1 MSGRAVEALKKPME
15 VREGTKG
22 RREMAEPDESV
33 DQAVL
38 DRVIRRVVQV
48 AQPEKIILFGSAVH
62 GRMGPH
68 SDLDLLVVRAGVD
81 ALDLMGD
88 IYLNLRGVGAAV
100 DAIVASPDDLERYR
114 DSHGMVIREALREGR
129 VVHEAA

>member
-1 MSGRAVEALKKPME
+1 MD
-15 VREGTKG
+15 GT
-22 RREMAEPDESV
+22 V
-33 DQAVL
+33 DQSVL

-48 AQPEKIILFGSAVH
+48 AQPEKIILFGSAAQ

-68 SDLDLLVVRAGVD
+68 SDLDLLVVRDGVD
-81 ALDLMGD
+81 ALDLMGE

-114 DSHGMVIREALREGR
+114 DSHGMLIREALREGR
-129 VVHEAA
+129 VVYEAA

>member
-1 MSGRAVEALKKPME
+1 
-15 VREGTKG
+15 
-22 RREMAEPDESV
+22 MAEVTRTV

-38 DRVIRRVVQV
+38 NEVIRRVVEV
-48 AQPEKIILFGSAVH
+48 AQPEKIILFGSAAR

-88 IYLNLRGVGAAV
+88 IYLNLRGVETAV

-114 DSHGMVIREALREGR
+114 DSYGMVIREALREGR
-129 VVHEAA
+129 VVYEAA

>member
-1 MSGRAVEALKKPME
+1 MD
-15 VREGTKG
+15 GT
-22 RREMAEPDESV
+22 V
-33 DQAVL
+33 DRAVL

-48 AQPEKIILFGSAVH
+48 AQPEKIILFGSAAQ

-68 SDLDLLVVRAGVD
+68 SDLDLLVVQSGAD
-81 ALDLMGD
+81 ALDLMGE

-114 DSHGMVIREALREGR
+114 DSYGMVISDALREGR
-129 VVHEAA
+129 VVYEAA

>member
-1 MSGRAVEALKKPME
+1 MN
-15 VREGTKG
+15 GT
-22 RREMAEPDESV
+22 V
-33 DQAVL
+33 DQTVL
-38 DRVIRRVVQV
+38 DEVIRRVVQV
-48 AQPEKIILFGSAVH
+48 AQPEKIILFGSAAR

-88 IYLNLRGVGAAV
+88 IYRNIRGVGAAI

-114 DSHGMVIREALREGR
+114 DSYGMVIREALREGR
-129 VVHEAA
+129 VVYEAA

>member
-1 MSGRAVEALKKPME
+1 
-15 VREGTKG
+15 
-22 RREMAEPDESV
+22 MAEVTGTV

-38 DRVIRRVVQV
+38 DEVIRRVVEV
-48 AQPEKIILFGSAVH
+48 AQPEKIILFGSAAR

-88 IYLNLRGVGAAV
+88 IYLNLRGVGTPV

-114 DSHGMVIREALREGR
+114 DSYGMVIREALRERR
-129 VVHEAA
+129 VVYDAA

>member
-1 MSGRAVEALKKPME
+1 MSGTM
-15 VREGTKG
+15 
-22 RREMAEPDESV
+22 

-38 DRVIRRVVQV
+38 DEVIRRVVQV
-48 AQPEKIILFGSAVH
+48 AQPEKIILFGSAAR

-81 ALDLMGD
+81 ALDLIGD

-114 DSHGMVIREALREGR
+114 DSYGMVIREALREGR
-129 VVHEAA
+129 VVYEAA

>member
-1 MSGRAVEALKKPME
+1 
-15 VREGTKG
+15 
-22 RREMAEPDESV
+22 MAEIDGIV

-38 DRVIRRVVQV
+38 DDVIRRVVEV
-48 AQPEKIILFGSAVH
+48 AQPEKIILFGSAAR

-68 SDLDLLVVRAGVD
+68 SDLDLLVIRGGVD

-88 IYLNLRGVGAAV
+88 IYLNLRGVGTAV

-114 DSHGMVIREALREGR
+114 DSYGMVIREALREGR
-129 VVHEAA
+129 VVYEAA

>member
-1 MSGRAVEALKKPME
+1 MGGAMGGA
-15 VREGTKG
+15 
-22 RREMAEPDESV
+22 V

-38 DRVIRRVVQV
+38 DQVIRRIVEV
-48 AQPEKIILFGSAVH
+48 ARPERIILFGSAVR

-68 SDLDLLVVRAGVD
+68 SDLDLLVVRDGVD

-88 IYLNLRGVGAAV
+88 IYLNLRGVGVAV

-114 DSHGMVIREALREGR
+114 DSYGMLIREALREGQ
-129 VVHEAA
+129 VVYEAA

>member
-1 MSGRAVEALKKPME
+1 MSG
-15 VREGTKG
+15 TI
-22 RREMAEPDESV
+22 

-38 DRVIRRVVQV
+38 DEVIRRVVQV
-48 AQPEKIILFGSAVH
+48 AQPEKIILFGSAAR

-81 ALDLMGD
+81 ALDLMGE

-114 DSHGMVIREALREGR
+114 DSYGMVIREALREGR
-129 VVHEAA
+129 VVYEAA

>member
-1 MSGRAVEALKKPME
+1 MSG
-15 VREGTKG
+15 TI
-22 RREMAEPDESV
+22 

-38 DRVIRRVVQV
+38 DEVIRRVVQV
-48 AQPEKIILFGSAVH
+48 AQPEKIILFGSAAR

-68 SDLDLLVVRAGVD
+68 SDLDLLVVRAGID

-114 DSHGMVIREALREGR
+114 DSYGMVIREALREGR
-129 VVHEAA
+129 VVYEAS